1 MKESK
6 YVTIYKEWKEKNRK
20 RSDRRRRTAAYRK
33 QSDGKLSGFP
43 GYCPQVPEFTG
54 AERIYSERKR
64 TGIAGNAK
72 TEVYVPL
79 SEIASFQEVNKL
91 SYAHAETEVVNL
103 DILQD
108 SHKIKKNFSAECKRR
123 GL

>member
-6 YVTIYKEWKEKNRK
+6 YVTIYKEWKEKIE
-20 RSDRRRRTAAYRK
+20 SGQIAGRRTAAYRK

-72 TEVYVPL
+72 TEVYVP
-79 SEIASFQEVNKL
+79 AF
-91 SYAHAETEVVNL
+91 
-103 DILQD
+103 
-108 SHKIKKNFSAECKRR
+108 
-123 GL
+123 

>member
-6 YVTIYKEWKEKNRK
+6 YVTIYKEWKEKIESGK
-20 RSDRRRRTAAYRK
+20 ITEKGGGSYRK

-72 TEVYVPL
+72 TEV
-79 SEIASFQEVNKL
+79 
-91 SYAHAETEVVNL
+91 
-103 DILQD
+103 
-108 SHKIKKNFSAECKRR
+108 
-123 GL
+123 